1 MASVIVCGA
10 SLYLKIVYT
19 VMDDISSICNSDRN
33 LIKLSKISIL

>member
-19 VMDDISSICNSDRN
+19 LRDDISSICNSDRN
-33 LIKLSKISIL
+33 LI